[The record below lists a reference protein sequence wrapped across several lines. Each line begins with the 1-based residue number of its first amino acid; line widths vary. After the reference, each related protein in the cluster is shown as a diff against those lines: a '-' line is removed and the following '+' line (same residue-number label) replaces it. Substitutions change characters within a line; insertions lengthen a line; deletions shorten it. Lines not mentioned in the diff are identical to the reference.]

1 MTPEIKSRLVKY
13 LLKMFPTQKGYITTT
28 ASQTI
33 LKYTIS
39 KIQENQMGLKINRT
53 IQLLV

>member
-1 MTPEIKSRLVKY
+1 MTPKIKLRYIKY

-28 ASQTI
+28 ASQNV
-33 LKYTIS
+33 LQYTIR
-39 KIQENQMGLKINRT
+39 KIQENQMGLKINWT